1 MSARRL
7 LAGLLAL
14 AAWQAAAQPPL
25 KLPSTQGE
33 IRALLRETNDPICLR
48 CGVVTAARV
57 LQAPGAG
64 AGPQFGAAPLPGGSG
79 LDPGVGTVPIGTSN
93 RARVERDRLT
103 QAAAPSYEVTV
114 RYDDGSYGRVELG
127 HDPRLKP
134 GDRVKVEGGSV
145 ERYP

>member
-1 MSARRL
+1 MSARHL

-14 AAWQAAAQPPL
+14 ASWQAAAQPPL
-25 KLPSTQGE
+25 KLPTTQGE
-33 IRALLRETNDPICLR
+33 VRSLMRETNDPICLR

-57 LQAPGAG
+57 LEGRGASE
-64 AGPQFGAAPLPGGSG
+64 GPQGNAAPLPGGSG
-79 LDPGVGTVPIGTSN
+79 LDPGVGTVPIGTTE

-103 QAAAPSYEVTV
+103 REGAPRYEVTV

>member
-1 MSARRL
+1 MSARNL
-7 LAGLLAL
+7 LAGLFAL
-14 AAWQAAAQPPL
+14 GAAQAAAQPAL

-33 IRALLRETNDPICLR
+33 IRALMRETNDPICVR
-48 CGVVTAARV
+48 CGVVTSARV
-57 LQAPGAG
+57 LEAGGAD
-64 AGPQFGAAPLPGGSG
+64 PQFNAAPLPGGSG
-79 LDPGVGTVPIGTSN
+79 LDPGVGTVPIGTTE
-93 RARVERDRLT
+93 RARAERDRQRKGDGPT
-103 QAAAPSYEVTV
+103 YEVTV

>member
-1 MSARRL
+1 MNARPL

-14 AAWQAAAQPPL
+14 GAAQAAAQPPL

-33 IRALLRETNDPICLR
+33 IRALMRETSDPMCVR
-48 CGVVTAARV
+48 CGVVTASRV
-57 LQAPGAG
+57 LEDRGAG
-64 AGPQFGAAPLPGGSG
+64 AGPQFNAAPLPGSSG
-79 LDPGVGTVPIGTSN
+79 LDPGVGTVPIGTTE
-93 RARVERDRLT
+93 RARVERDRQRKGDGPT
-103 QAAAPSYEVTV
+103 YEVTV

>member
-1 MSARRL
+1 MSARHL

-14 AAWQAAAQPPL
+14 ASWQAAAQPPL
-25 KLPSTQGE
+25 KLPTTQGE
-33 IRALLRETNDPICLR
+33 IRSLMRETNDPICLR
-48 CGVVTAARV
+48 CGVVTAVRV
-57 LQAPGAG
+57 LAAGSAG
-64 AGPQFGAAPLPGGSG
+64 AGPQFNAAPLPGGSG
-79 LDPGVGTVPIGTSN
+79 LDPGLGTVPIGSE

-103 QAAAPSYEVTV
+103 REGGPRYEVTV

>member
-1 MSARRL
+1 MSARCL

-14 AAWQAAAQPPL
+14 GATQAAAQPPL
-25 KLPSTQGE
+25 KLPTTQGE
-33 IRALLRETNDPICLR
+33 IRSLLHETNDPICVR
-48 CGVVTAARV
+48 CGVVTATRV
-57 LQAPGAG
+57 LQDRGPD
-64 AGPQFGAAPLPGGSG
+64 AGPQSNAAPLPGGSG
-79 LDPGVGTVPIGTSN
+79 LDPGIGSVPIGTSE

-103 QAAAPSYEVTV
+103 QAGGPRYEVTV
-114 RYDDGSYGRVELG
+114 RYDDGSYGRIELG

>member
-1 MSARRL
+1 MIPRL
-7 LAGLLAL
+7 AFAATLLL
-14 AAWQAAAQPPL
+14 AAWPAAAQAPL
-25 KLPSTQGE
+25 KLPTTQGE

-57 LQAPGAG
+57 LQAGGTG
-64 AGPQFGAAPLPGGSG
+64 AGPQFDAAPLPGGSG
-79 LDPGVGTVPIGTSN
+79 LDPGVGTVPIGTTD

-103 QAAAPSYEVTV
+103 RESAPRYEVTV
-114 RYDDGSYGRVELG
+114 RYDDGSIGRVELG

-134 GDRVKVEGGSV
+134 GDRVKVEGGSI